1 MAERREQLFTQR
13 HDVKEPLPPALTQ
26 QMERLGQQI
35 WASATAYAN
44 DRLNSDREQFD
55 RMASD
60 LKEQRTEAAQVA
72 SEATDDLDKAQLR
85 IEALETEVK
94 TLTVQIDQARATLLS
109 TAERLAAS
117 AARGDEADR
126 RIP

>member
-1 MAERREQLFTQR
+1 
-13 HDVKEPLPPALTQ
+13 
-26 QMERLGQQI
+26 
-35 WASATAYAN
+35 
-44 DRLNSDREQFD
+44 
-55 RMASD
+55 MASD